1 MSGEERGTIKTI
13 VVEDEVKILS
23 NICSKIC
30 QLDPTFEIVGTAV
43 DGREAL
49 EKIDLLRPQ
58 VVFTDIS
65 MPVMGGMELIKAVR
79 DNYPSTVIVI
89 VSGYSDFAYAQQ
101 AIRYGVSNYL
111 LKPLEN
117 DSLIETLFD
126 IKKSLS
132 YFAAR
137 SQRHIFYSEQYD
149 MESPSAVFL

>member
-1 MSGEERGTIKTI
+1 MRSWG
-13 VVEDEVKILS
+13 
-23 NICSKIC
+23 
-30 QLDPTFEIVGTAV
+30 
-43 DGREAL
+43 
-49 EKIDLLRPQ
+49 LLWTEGKLWKRSI
-58 VVFTDIS
+58 FSARTDIS

-137 SQRHIFYSEQYD
+137 SQRHIFYSDRYE
-149 MESPSAVFL
+149 MESPYSCWQWSVWET